1 MKVELIQYSYDPI
14 ALMAE
19 ACKTCTGRLHE
30 PKQDNLTLVEKVLR
44 SGHLSV
50 AEHVIFTFLIEGI
63 SRACSHQ
70 LVRYRHCSF
79 SQLSQRYAKVGTKY
93 DAYGAYRSLNSG
105 DTPEDGFYVL
115 NEFFVLPKSVE
126 EIGHDDKYENLVVS
140 ICNAFLAYH
149 DAIESGMKPEEARAI
164 LPNCTKTDVMV
175 TLNLR
180 ELIHIANERL
190 CSRAQSEIRDV
201 VQKMCEL
208 VTEDT
213 PSLAQFLVPKC
224 ELYGRCFEE
233 KSCGRK

>member
-19 ACKTCTGRLHE
+19 ACKTCTGRLRE

-50 AEHVIFTFLIEGI
+50 AEHVVFTFLIEGI
-63 SRACSHQ
+63 SRACTHQ

-79 SQLSQRYAKVGTKY
+79 SQLSQRYTKIGTIQEALAAHY
-93 DAYGAYRSLNSG
+93 NLNNG
-105 DTPEDGFYVL
+105 RIENGL
-115 NEFFVLPKSVE
+115 L
-126 EIGHDDKYENLVVS
+126 IIDKYFVIPKQIKEEDEEFITMLCDVFVS
-140 ICNAFLAYH
+140 YH
-149 DAIESGMKPEEARAI
+149 DNIDKGMKPEEARAI

-190 CSRAQSEIRDV
+190 CSRAQGEIRGV

-224 ELYGRCFEE
+224 ELYGRCFEK
-233 KSCGRK
+233 KSCGRVRK

>member
-50 AEHVIFTFLIEGI
+50 AEHVVFTFLIEGI

-79 SQLSQRYAKVGTKY
+79 SQLSQRYAKVGTIQEALAAHY
-93 DAYGAYRSLNSG
+93 CLNHG
-105 DTPEDGFYVL
+105 RIEDGLLIINKYFVIPKQIKEEDD
-115 NEFFVLPKSVE
+115 EFIMMLCDVFVS
-126 EIGHDDKYENLVVS
+126 
-140 ICNAFLAYH
+140 YH
-149 DAIESGMKPEEARAI
+149 DNIDKGMKPEEARAI

-190 CSRAQSEIRDV
+190 CLRAQGEIRGV

>member
-50 AEHVIFTFLIEGI
+50 AEHVVFTFLIEGI

-79 SQLSQRYAKVGTKY
+79 SQLSQRYAKVGTIQEALAAHY
-93 DAYGAYRSLNSG
+93 CLNHG
-105 DTPEDGFYVL
+105 RIEDGLLIINKYFVIPKQIKEEDE
-115 NEFFVLPKSVE
+115 EFITMLCDIFVS
-126 EIGHDDKYENLVVS
+126 
-140 ICNAFLAYH
+140 YH
-149 DAIESGMKPEEARAI
+149 DNIDKGMKPEEARTI

-175 TLNLR
+175 TINLR

-190 CSRAQSEIRDV
+190 CLRAQGEIRDV

-213 PSLAQFLVPKC
+213 PSLEQFLVPKC

>member
-30 PKQDNLTLVEKVLR
+30 SKQDNLTLVEKVLR

-50 AEHVIFTFLIEGI
+50 AEHVVYTFLIKGI

-79 SQLSQRYAKVGTKY
+79 SQLSQRYTKIGTIQEALAAHY
-93 DAYGAYRSLNSG
+93 SLNNG
-105 DTPEDGFYVL
+105 RIENGL
-115 NEFFVLPKSVE
+115 L
-126 EIGHDDKYENLVVS
+126 IIDKYFVIPKQIKEEDEEFITMLCDVFVS
-140 ICNAFLAYH
+140 YH
-149 DAIESGMKPEEARAI
+149 DNIDKGMKPEEARAI

-190 CSRAQSEIRDV
+190 CSRAQGEIRGV

-208 VTEDT
+208 VIEDT

-224 ELYGRCFEE
+224 ELYGRCFEK
-233 KSCGRK
+233 KSCGRVRK

>member
-1 MKVELIQYSYDPI
+1 MKVQLIQCTNDPI

-50 AEHVIFTFLIEGI
+50 AEHVVFTFLIEGI
-63 SRACSHQ
+63 SRACTHQ

-79 SQLSQRYAKVGTKY
+79 SQLSQRYAKVGTIQEALAAHY
-93 DAYGAYRSLNSG
+93 CLNHG
-105 DTPEDGFYVL
+105 RIEDGLLIINKYFVIPKQIKEEDE
-115 NEFFVLPKSVE
+115 EFITMLCDVFVS
-126 EIGHDDKYENLVVS
+126 
-140 ICNAFLAYH
+140 YH
-149 DAIESGMKPEEARAI
+149 DNIDKGMKPEEARAI

-190 CSRAQSEIRDV
+190 CLRAQGEIREV

-224 ELYGRCFEE
+224 ELYGRCFEK
-233 KSCGRK
+233 KSCGRVRK